1 MSIEQVPDRSG
12 VTIHPTAE
20 VAADARIGPGT
31 RIWSQAQIREGA
43 VVGAECILGKGSYLD
58 FEVCI
63 GDRCKLQNGVF
74 VFHGFNL
81 QDGVFLGPG
90 VMLLNDHEP
99 RAINPDGTLKTAD
112 DWVASKGLIEEGA
125 SVGGGAVVLPGI
137 RIGRYA
143 LVGAGAVVTRDVPP
157 HGIVYGNPARLR
169 GFACKCGHPLGPS
182 IAEGIGTADV
192 EATCGACG
200 RTTRIEAAWVN
211 AR

>member
-1 MSIEQVPDRSG
+1 MSIEQAPEHPG

-20 VAADARIGPGT
+20 VSADARIGAGT
-31 RIWSQAQIREGA
+31 RIWSQVQIREGA
-43 VVGAECILGKGSYLD
+43 VVGVECNLGKGSYLD
-58 FEVCI
+58 FDVTI
-63 GDRCKLQNGVF
+63 GDRCKLQNGAF
-74 VFHGFNL
+74 VFNGFSL
-81 QDGVFLGPG
+81 EDGVFLGPG

-112 DWVASKGLIEEGA
+112 DWVVSKGLIEHGA

-169 GFACKCGHPLGPS
+169 GFACQCGHPLGPS
-182 IAEGIGTADV
+182 IHEGIGPTDLDAS
-192 EATCGACG
+192 CGACG
-200 RTTRIEAAWVN
+200 RTTHIEAVWVR